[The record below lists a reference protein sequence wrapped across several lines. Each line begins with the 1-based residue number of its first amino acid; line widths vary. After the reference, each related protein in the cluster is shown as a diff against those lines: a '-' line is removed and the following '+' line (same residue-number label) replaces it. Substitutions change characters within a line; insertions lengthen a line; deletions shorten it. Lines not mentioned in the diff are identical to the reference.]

1 MTCFLKNIKT
11 GESLVAI
18 TELISLEFKDEK
30 IIINDVVEFDPKEI
44 LEITYKRESGDQ
56 E

>member
-18 TELISLEFKDEK
+18 TELISLEFKDGK
-30 IIINDVVEFDPKEI
+30 ILINDVVEFDPKEI
-44 LEITYKRESGDQ
+44 LEITYERNGDQ